1 MTVVIINMA
10 VNHESSL
17 YGSHQSL
24 FGQSQSE
31 PCVTVTFHLQLQY
44 HIVYSNVA
52 KRIDLKSFYKLL
64 LLDTGDPCLH
74 IKNVF
79 CCCTVLTESCLTLC
93 DPM

>member
-1 MTVVIINMA
+1 MMTVVIINMA

-52 KRIDLKSFYKLL
+52 KRIDLKSFHPQMYCGDNFAICTNIKSLL
-64 LLDTGDPCLH
+64 
-74 IKNVF
+74 
-79 CCCTVLTESCLTLC
+79 CT
-93 DPM
+93 